1 MGEIEIASQKFSQKT
16 PDVNQ
21 PTHLVYPDKVKVQLR
36 QTTHKMDVF
45 GVNLALRYQTP
56 GAAMHDPRDKNG
68 SGSANSPRFELS
80 HVNQPNGAPLAEQ
93 CGQPLALAQFQAR
106 YPMGSLTAD
115 LLDIRGDNYIVKA
128 SVQVGGNVLATGMAV
143 ATSIEAAEDRAR
155 LRALEVLGIQAP
167 QPPQPTASSAY
178 EVQVQLMTNHQSEA
192 EFSPQTRLAH
202 VGNHQEV
209 KQLSAQQQ
217 RPLSVASTALEMPAI
232 VPEPA
237 STFSGDFSGELFN
250 HTYTDS
256 YTDIDIDTAAIAEPV
271 IPSHP
276 EVQPTSLNNGR
287 NGKSAVKAREVVPE
301 PATREPSREPMD
313 LSEAIA
319 QTSVEIKRLG
329 WTDVQGRTHLQRTYG
344 KRSRQHL
351 TDEELLEFL
360 EYLRSQPSPN
370 ESPF

>member
-1 MGEIEIASQKFSQKT
+1 M
-16 PDVNQ
+16 
-21 PTHLVYPDKVKVQLR
+21 QLR

-56 GAAMHDPRDKNG
+56 GAAMHDPRDNHG
-68 SGSANSPRFELS
+68 SGAINPSRFELS
-80 HVNQPNGAPLAEQ
+80 HPHQPNAAPLAEQ
-93 CGQPLALAQFQAR
+93 QGQPLALAQFQAR

-128 SVQVGGNVLATGMAV
+128 SVQVGGNVLATGMAA

-167 QPPQPTASSAY
+167 QPPQAPAAPSAY
-178 EVQVQLMTNHQSEA
+178 EVQVHLMTNHQSEGQ
-192 EFSPQTRLAH
+192 FSPQPRLADA
-202 VGNHQEV
+202 GSYRDV
-209 KQLSAQQQ
+209 KQLSAQPQ
-217 RPLSVASTALEMPAI
+217 RPLPIVDTAPLEIPAI
-232 VPEPA
+232 VPEPTA
-237 STFSGDFSGELFN
+237 NFSDGFSGELFN
-250 HTYTDS
+250 HAYS
-256 YTDIDIDTAAIAEPV
+256 DIDIDTATIAEPF
-271 IPSHP
+271 IPTQP
-276 EVQPTSLNNGR
+276 ETQPTTRTNGR
-287 NGKSAVKAREVVPE
+287 NGKSAVKAREVEPE
-301 PATREPSREPMD
+301 PAPREPVREPMD

-329 WTDVQGRTHLQRTYG
+329 WTDVQGRTYLQRTYG

-360 EYLRSQPSPN
+360 DYLRSQPSPN

>member
-1 MGEIEIASQKFSQKT
+1 
-16 PDVNQ
+16 
-21 PTHLVYPDKVKVQLR
+21 
-36 QTTHKMDVF
+36 MDVF

-56 GAAMHDPRDKNG
+56 GAAMHNPRDQNG

-80 HVNQPNGAPLAEQ
+80 HVNQPDAAPLAERS
-93 CGQPLALAQFQAR
+93 GQSLALSQFQAR

-128 SVQVGGNVLATGMAV
+128 SVQVGGNVLATGMAA

-167 QPPQPTASSAY
+167 QPSQPPASPSAY
-178 EVQVQLMTNHQSEA
+178 EVQVHLMTNHQSEG
-192 EFSPQTRLAH
+192 EFSPQPRLADG
-202 VGNHQEV
+202 GNYREV
-209 KQLSAQQQ
+209 KQLSAQPQ
-217 RPLSVASTALEMPAI
+217 RPQPLPESAPLGIPAI
-232 VPEPA
+232 APEPA
-237 STFSGDFSGELFN
+237 STFSGDFSDELFE
-250 HTYTDS
+250 HTYSDSYRDS

-271 IPSHP
+271 VPSHP
-276 EVQPTSLNNGR
+276 EVQPAPRSNGR

-301 PATREPSREPMD
+301 PTPREPSREPMD

-329 WTDVQGRTHLQRTYG
+329 WTDAQGRTHLQRTYG

>member
-1 MGEIEIASQKFSQKT
+1 
-16 PDVNQ
+16 
-21 PTHLVYPDKVKVQLR
+21 
-36 QTTHKMDVF
+36 MDVF

-56 GAAMHDPRDKNG
+56 GAAMHDPRDNHG
-68 SGSANSPRFELS
+68 SGAINQSRFELS
-80 HVNQPNGAPLAEQ
+80 HPHQPHAAPLAEQ
-93 CGQPLALAQFQAR
+93 QGQPLALAQFQAR

-128 SVQVGGNVLATGMAV
+128 SVQVGGNVLATGMAA

-167 QPPQPTASSAY
+167 QPQQAPASPSAY
-178 EVQVQLMTNHQSEA
+178 EVQVHLMTNHQSEA
-192 EFSPQTRLAH
+192 EFSPQPRLANA
-202 VGNHQEV
+202 GNYRDV

-217 RPLSVASTALEMPAI
+217 RPLPLTDAALEIPAI
-232 VPEPA
+232 VPEPTA
-237 STFSGDFSGELFN
+237 NFSDGFSGELFN
-250 HTYTDS
+250 HAYPDS
-256 YTDIDIDTAAIAEPV
+256 YTDIDIDTAAIAEPT
-271 IPSHP
+271 IPSYP
-276 EVQPTSLNNGR
+276 EVQPAPRSNGR
-287 NGKSAVKAREVVPE
+287 NGKSAVKSREVVPE
-301 PATREPSREPMD
+301 PAPTPREPVREPMD

-329 WTDVQGRTHLQRTYG
+329 WTDVQGRTYLQRTYG

-360 EYLRSQPSPN
+360 DYLRSQPSPN